1 MIRAI
6 NKKYGAMIEEYVN
19 RLELYGITRNKVR
32 CPKGTYYVIDWGS
45 FSDVEK
51 FYEYFYKNATVY
63 LERKK
68 IKFEEIV
75 SLSKEVI
82 RYRKK

>member
-1 MIRAI
+1 MINI
-6 NKKYGAMIEEYVN
+6 IYNLFKTLFIQIQFSPY
-19 RLELYGITRNKVR
+19 ITRNKVR